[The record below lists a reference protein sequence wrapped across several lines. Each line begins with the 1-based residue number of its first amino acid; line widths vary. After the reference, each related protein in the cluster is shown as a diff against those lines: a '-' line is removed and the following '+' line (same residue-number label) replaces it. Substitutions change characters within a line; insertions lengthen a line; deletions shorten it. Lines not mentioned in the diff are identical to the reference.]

1 MRQLSLPLSHPSK
14 NSWSLPFNTT
24 DVHYLTIPHIIDPH
38 QHNLVT
44 RSKPPA
50 DKDRLDSTSYNLYR
64 LIVHPLVSYNKNG
77 WCIIQIKDGQ
87 ARESQGFTGRLNID
101 ESAPSRHKPPLPLA
115 N

>member
-44 RSKPPA
+44 RSNPPA
-50 DKDRLDSTSYNLYR
+50 DKDRLDRTAYNVYR
-64 LIVHPLVSYNKNG
+64 LIVRPFVSYNKNRSR
-77 WCIIQIKDGQ
+77 IIEINDGQ
-87 ARESQGFTGRLNID
+87 AREPQGLTRSLHMD
-101 ESAPSRHKPPLPLA
+101 ETLHPRHHLPPCL
-115 N
+115 